1 MGKPDIGRQGREG
14 QHDEERM
21 MEKYRKHFNFF
32 FWDENRSDAKEGGK
46 FFGRCALNVKSITFK
61 EKLKRLL
68 NIISN

>member
-46 FFGRCALNVKSITFK
+46 FFWEVCFEC
-61 EKLKRLL
+61 EKLYIQRKT
-68 NIISN
+68 